1 MTITPEQRAIIQ
13 AEAMAESAQGDL
25 EVAAGRLEDHN
36 LGPRA
41 EFLRKRMERVAAEI
55 NQIRTELAEITP

>member
-1 MTITPEQRAIIQ
+1 MSITPEQRALVQ
-13 AEAMAESAQGDL
+13 AEAMAEAAQGEL

-55 NQIRTELAEITP
+55 CSIRTELAEITP